1 MQITLYTTEHCPV
14 CNLVKHT
21 LTQKDVEFN
30 IVNDIEV
37 MSMMGFKSAPML
49 EVDGNIMNAKDAINW
64 IKSLE

>member
-1 MQITLYTTEHCPV
+1 M
-14 CNLVKHT
+14 VKHT